1 MVRLKV
7 GDMFTSNCHALV
19 CPVNTEGVAGAGLAL
34 YFKKHFEHN
43 YAEYVKACKR
53 GELAIGKVLAV
64 RDSSHKYGDKVII
77 NLATKTTWREP
88 SKLEY
93 VAAGLDDLRRVAEAD
108 GIKRVALPLLGC
120 GLGKLNRCDV
130 VNLVIRQLDSSP
142 VEFHLFV
149 V

>member
-7 GDMFTSNCHALV
+7 GDMFKSNCHALV

-34 YFKKHFEHN
+34 HFKKHFEHN

-53 GELAIGKVLAV
+53 GALAIGKVFAV
-64 RDSSHKYGDKVII
+64 RDSCAKYGDKVIV
-77 NLATKTTWREP
+77 NFATKTHWSEP
-88 SKLEY
+88 SRLEY
-93 VAAGLDDLRRVAEAD
+93 IEAGLDDLRRVAEQQ

-120 GLGKLNRCDV
+120 GLGRLNRCDV
-130 VNLVIRQLDSSP
+130 INLVIRQLDSSP
-142 VEFHLFV
+142 VEFHLYV